1 MDIST
6 FCIFFLLGLSDIETS
21 EMAISIRG
29 RWSVEPRN
37 QWVSPRFSNKEPWWC
52 RWQTWYFHENPVAMT
67 LLSEGSNLMDE
78 GDLELAKQCV
88 LADDS
93 QCFATFWVFSVCL
106 FCVGGPIDLL
116 FVLFCVISYYFALCF
131 PISKAVPLRHPY
143 MDEASYMQP
152 L

>member
-1 MDIST
+1 MDCSM
-6 FCIFFLLGLSDIETS
+6 FCIFVCWVCPTLKHRKLLFQWV
-21 EMAISIRG
+21 

-37 QWVSPRFSNKEPWWC
+37 QWVSPTFSNKEPWWC

-88 LADDS
+88 LAWDDS
-93 QCFATFWVFSVCL
+93 QCFATFWMFSVCGCGWTYCSFCFEL
-106 FCVGGPIDLL
+106 FQLFHIISHCVSR
-116 FVLFCVISYYFALCF
+116 FRRQF
-131 PISKAVPLRHPY
+131 PWDIQ
-143 MDEASYMQP
+143 MDEASYMQR